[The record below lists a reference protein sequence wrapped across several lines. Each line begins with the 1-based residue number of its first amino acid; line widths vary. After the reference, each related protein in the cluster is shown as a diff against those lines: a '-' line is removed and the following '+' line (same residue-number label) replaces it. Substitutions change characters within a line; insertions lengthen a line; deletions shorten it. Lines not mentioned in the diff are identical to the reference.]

1 MKTINHYLDHWM
13 HEYESPKFLAKKINW
28 FLKNHDGTHLML
40 ADKTEAGTLFIPD
53 RGFCLNTNT
62 MHG

>member
-1 MKTINHYLDHWM
+1 M

-40 ADKTEAGTLFIPD
+40 TDKTEAGTLFIPD